1 MSRSSDLRF
10 TEYVLPS
17 QVSPVTDFRPE
28 RFSTLTAAVPF
39 VIHTRFTILSERF
52 IAQRSTQA
60 LTYFSYTTLQ
70 IKSQHFFAQILD
82 FMLNVEW
89 HAKF

>member
-1 MSRSSDLRF
+1 MRF
-10 TEYVLPS
+10 TENVLPS
-17 QVSPVTDFRPE
+17 QVSPVTDFRPK

-39 VIHTRFTILSERF
+39 VIHTRFTILPERF

-60 LTYFSYTTLQ
+60 LTYFSYTTAQ
-70 IKSQHFFAQILD
+70 IKSQHFFGQILI

-89 HAKF
+89 HVKF

>member
-1 MSRSSDLRF
+1 MRF

-28 RFSTLTAAVPF
+28 RFSTHTAAVPF